1 MNQHYENK
9 IDGLG
14 TASEFEKG
22 MDFYVHMDV
31 VFVESKECSNNKI
44 EQDESELGFGEQQKL
59 IEEHRENIKLLT
71 FFYQEQNR
79 MNQEKWEQQF
89 KKLECNIAA
98 YEQELYEKDTQI
110 VQLQKEL
117 ETRNKIY
124 TEESLREM
132 YEQ

>member
-1 MNQHYENK
+1 MALEQRQSSK
-9 IDGLG
+9 K
-14 TASEFEKG
+14 KG

-31 VFVESKECSNNKI
+31 VFVESKECSSNKI
-44 EQDESELGFGEQQKL
+44 KQDESELGFGEQQKL

-110 VQLQKEL
+110 DLLQKEL
-117 ETRNKIY
+117 EIQNRNY
-124 TEESLREM
+124 SEESHRETH
-132 YEQ
+132 E

>member
-1 MNQHYENK
+1 
-9 IDGLG
+9 
-14 TASEFEKG
+14 
-22 MDFYVHMDV
+22 MDV

-89 KKLECNIAA
+89 KELECNIAA

-110 VQLQKEL
+110 DLLQKEL
-117 ETRNKIY
+117 EIQNRNYSK
-124 TEESLREM
+124 ESRRETH
-132 YEQ
+132 E

>member
-1 MNQHYENK
+1 
-9 IDGLG
+9 
-14 TASEFEKG
+14 
-22 MDFYVHMDV
+22 
-31 VFVESKECSNNKI
+31 
-44 EQDESELGFGEQQKL
+44 
-59 IEEHRENIKLLT
+59 
-71 FFYQEQNR
+71 